1 MTRMIQTGAGHPPA
15 MAPPGEAA
23 LAARLLPR
31 RSLDQWVGLW
41 ENFTEALAKGQ
52 GLNLDRKQV
61 VLNLFS
67 TLQEAIAR

>member
-1 MTRMIQTGAGHPPA
+1 
-15 MAPPGEAA
+15 
-23 LAARLLPR
+23 
-31 RSLDQWVGLW
+31 VGLW